1 MATTILGV
9 KAPKNA
15 CTDGNCPFHGS
26 VNVKKETFKGTVIK
40 RDSTHTATIEWFRPR
55 LVPKYERYE
64 IRRSRMRVH
73 NPACVDAQ
81 IGDSVFVA
89 KTRPL
94 SKTKNAVVLFVVAD
108 EESAPVKKSRLP
120 TSEDTKK

>member
-1 MATTILGV
+1 MTTTILGV
-9 KAPKNA
+9 KAPTKK

-26 VNVKKETFKGTVIK
+26 LNVKKETFKGTVIK
-40 RDSTHTATIEWFRPR
+40 RDSNHTATIEWFRPR

-81 IGDSVFVA
+81 VGQPVFVVR
-89 KTRPL
+89 TRPL
-94 SKTKNAVVLFVVAD
+94 SKTKNAVILSVLVS
-108 EESAPVKKSRLP
+108 ESSSKTKAAPLKDAA
-120 TSEDTKK
+120 EAAA